1 MERTPFWG
9 EKGCWHS
16 IPSPPDDFLPI
27 PVLYNMHSTSEN
39 YTNINLIFN
48 RYRYIY
54 KLKII
59 FIKKNTHI
67 ELTDPLLAEEAANMS
82 SRSPSRDSDLPVVLL
97 SPKPLR
103 GHINRLFQNRHGHV
117 HVKCTKST
125 LEIYLENIAS
135 VNAYITSRIHVT

>member
-1 MERTPFWG
+1 MERNPFLG

-16 IPSPPDDFLPI
+16 IPSPPNDFLPI

-39 YTNINLIFN
+39 YTNISLIFN

-59 FIKKNTHI
+59 FIKKKIHI
-67 ELTDPLLAEEAANMS
+67 QNLLIHCLLRKQQIYHPGHQVEILIDQQCCYHLNLREDISTGYFRTDTVMYM
-82 SRSPSRDSDLPVVLL
+82 
-97 SPKPLR
+97 
-103 GHINRLFQNRHGHV
+103 
-117 HVKCTKST
+117 KCTKST

-135 VNAYITSRIHVT
+135 VNAFITSRIHVT